1 MKIITFE
8 YRNKIQA
15 RWLKYMSYLTGRDIV
30 ELALEFGESL
40 AIKIN
45 FKYQL
50 LVRGSTLLKE
60 ITTGNKIT
68 HLEYN
73 HN

>member
-1 MKIITFE
+1 MMKMKTKTITFD

-15 RWLKYMSYLTGRDIV
+15 RWLKYMSYLTGRDMV

-40 AIKIN
+40 AVKIR

-50 LVRGSTLLKE
+50 IS
-60 ITTGNKIT
+60 N
-68 HLEYN
+68 
-73 HN
+73 

>member
-1 MKIITFE
+1 MNTITFE

-15 RWLKYMSYLTGRDIV
+15 RWLKYMSYLTGRDMV

-45 FKYQL
+45 FKYHL
-50 LVRGSTLLKE
+50 L
-60 ITTGNKIT
+60 GN
-68 HLEYN
+68 
-73 HN
+73 

>member
-1 MKIITFE
+1 MKTRIITFD

-15 RWLKYMSYLTGRDIV
+15 RWLKHMSYLTGRDMV

-40 AIKIN
+40 AVKIR

-50 LVRGSTLLKE
+50 IS
-60 ITTGNKIT
+60 N
-68 HLEYN
+68 
-73 HN
+73 

>member
-1 MKIITFE
+1 MTKTRNYKHMNTITFD

-15 RWLKYMSYLTGRDIV
+15 RWLKYMSYVTGRDMV

-40 AIKIN
+40 AVKIN

-50 LVRGSTLLKE
+50 LS
-60 ITTGNKIT
+60 N
-68 HLEYN
+68 
-73 HN
+73 